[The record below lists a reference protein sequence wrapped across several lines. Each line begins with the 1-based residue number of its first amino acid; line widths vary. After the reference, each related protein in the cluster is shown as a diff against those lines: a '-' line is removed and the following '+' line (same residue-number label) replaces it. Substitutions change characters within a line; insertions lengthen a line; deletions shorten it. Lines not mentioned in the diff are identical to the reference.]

1 MIQTES
7 LVRVHDGEGEDQ
19 LLDLVQLLLPPDRV
33 LVEVPSDGQVDE
45 QVLRHDLGAL
55 PGSNLVKIFSI
66 NKKIFNK
73 ATVSVVTT
81 SHLGLNMV
89 LEAAWSRAVLDTRLS
104 WDTWHSEDRAS
115 PRNPYV
121 VRHSISDI
129 CLQHYK
135 Y

>member
-19 LLDLVQLLLPPDRV
+19 LLDLVQLLLPPDCV

-45 QVLRHDLGAL
+45 QVLCHDLGAL
-55 PGSNLVKIFSI
+55 PGGNLVKIFSI
-66 NKKIFNK
+66 YKKIFNK

-81 SHLGLNMV
+81 SHLGLNLV

-115 PRNPYV
+115 PRNP
-121 VRHSISDI
+121 
-129 CLQHYK
+129 
-135 Y
+135 